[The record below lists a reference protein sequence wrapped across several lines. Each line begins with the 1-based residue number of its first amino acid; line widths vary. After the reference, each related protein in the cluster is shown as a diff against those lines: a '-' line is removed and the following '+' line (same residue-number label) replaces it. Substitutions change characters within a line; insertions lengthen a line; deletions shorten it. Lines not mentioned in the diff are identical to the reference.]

1 MRKTLIFA
9 MLALTVF
16 ACKPAAEHIKNELR
30 APAYP
35 LLTIDPLWKFY
46 NETVERV
53 PMSDWFYTDKPEYC
67 MFIARSVVGGYFIK
81 MLPEID

>member
-1 MRKTLIFA
+1 

-35 LLTIDPLWKFY
+35 LVTID
-46 NETVERV
+46 RV

-67 MFIARSVVGGYFIK
+67 MFIARSVVGGYSSRCFLRLNSVLLSAK
-81 MLPEID
+81 